1 MIPFALI
8 GVAGQVIFSQVAL
21 SLYNLTLKRG
31 DNFCYSLMREQI
43 CCTPLRANFE
53 LIKQIWRTKKRSFI
67 IWTSCFSILSVL
79 SALSVLSILSVFS
92 EPTFKNCVPNSSAK
106 NFSQE
111 TLGETYTL
119 LSIII
124 SPRYWSKMSISL
136 FILYL
141 SSCSIKYCR

>member
-1 MIPFALI
+1 MVLVFIKPIMIPFALI

-21 SLYNLTLKRG
+21 SLYNLTLKKG
-31 DNFCYSLMREQI
+31 DNFCFSLMREQS

-53 LIKQIWRTKKRSFI
+53 LIKQIWRTKQRSFI
-67 IWTSCFSILSVL
+67 IWTSCFSVLSVL
-79 SALSVLSILSVFS
+79 SALSVLSVLSVLSILSVFS

-124 SPRYWSKMSISL
+124 SPRYWS
-136 FILYL
+136 
-141 SSCSIKYCR
+141 